1 MTRKGVGARTDSRP
15 DEWDNAALRLT
26 PEPVGDQDRLEP
38 NTREDV
44 GGSVRRASSLQP
56 LREHHQSLTQ
66 LVADRIRDAIL
77 SREFPPGTRITEA
90 TLATRLGVSK
100 TPVREALLRLQYIG
114 VMEPDGPRGGRIVG
128 ASAKAIVDAYQIREA
143 LEAQAARLS
152 ATYATE
158 KDLSSIQTASA
169 RAMEAASDGRVEEF
183 RKWDRRFHHAVA
195 SAAHNDRLAEMIHD
209 ALLLTWTV
217 RRRDVP
223 LADDSPECAKQHVVI
238 AESIIDR
245 RGQEAAEAMASH
257 IAHVRDILVAAFPP
271 VP

>member
-1 MTRKGVGARTDSRP
+1 MTGKSGGGTGESWSDDWS
-15 DEWDNAALRLT
+15 NATVPPAPQPIT
-26 PEPVGDQDRLEP
+26 DQDHLDVDGRVDVRDSPRRGSRLK
-38 NTREDV
+38 
-44 GGSVRRASSLQP
+44 P

-90 TLATRLGVSK
+90 TLASRLGVSK

-114 VMEPDGPRGGRIVG
+114 VMEPDGPRGGRIVA

-152 ATYATE
+152 ASNGTD
-158 KDLSSIQTASA
+158 KDLGYIQTASA
-169 RAMEAASDGRVEEF
+169 RSMEAASAGRVEEF
-183 RKWDRRFHHAVA
+183 RKWDRRFHHAIA
-195 SAAHNDRLAEMIHD
+195 RAAHNERLAEMIRD

-238 AESIIDR
+238 AQSITHR
-245 RGQEAAEAMASH
+245 QGQEAAEAMASH
-257 IAHVRDILVAAFPP
+257 IAHVRDILVAAFPQ

>member
-1 MTRKGVGARTDSRP
+1 MTRKGVGVRSDSWA
-15 DEWDNAALRLT
+15 DEWDNASLRSRA
-26 PEPVGDQDRLEP
+26 EPIGNRDRLERDP
-38 NTREDV
+38 PEAV
-44 GGSVRRASSLQP
+44 SGSVRRASSLKP

-114 VMEPDGPRGGRIVG
+114 VMEPDGPRGGRIVA

-152 ATYATE
+152 ATNGTE

-169 RAMEAASDGRVEEF
+169 RSMEAASEGRVEEF

-195 SAAHNDRLAEMIHD
+195 SAAHNERLAEMIRD

-238 AESIIDR
+238 AERIIDR
-245 RGQEAAEAMASH
+245 RGQEAADAMASH
-257 IAHVRDILVAAFPP
+257 IAHVRDILVAAFPRGS
-271 VP
+271 